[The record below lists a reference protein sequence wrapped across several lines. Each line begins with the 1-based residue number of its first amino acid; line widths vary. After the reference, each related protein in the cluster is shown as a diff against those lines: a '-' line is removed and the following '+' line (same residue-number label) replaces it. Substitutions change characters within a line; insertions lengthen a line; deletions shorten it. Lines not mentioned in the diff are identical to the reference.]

1 MSQTVGL
8 IGVGRMGLTIC
19 QRLVQAGFGVTA
31 GDRRHE
37 REVDVR
43 AVGARWVADT
53 RQVVEAADVL
63 ITVLPGSTEL
73 QDVMSSA
80 IPALAPGMVWIDM
93 TSAAPSLGLD
103 LMTRAERSGVE
114 CLEATLGGGV
124 RAAETG
130 TLQLFV
136 GGEADLLDRHR
147 PLLESLGT
155 IEHLGGHGAGYLS
168 KLLVNLLWFGQA
180 MAVGEALLLAR
191 REGLDLDVFV
201 PALRRSAAASNFVGG
216 DLSALLAGDY
226 LETFGLDRCCE
237 ELDAV
242 VSLARDGGVPSEL
255 STAVQRAYR
264 DALVRYGPVD
274 GELLAV
280 ALLEER
286 AGLQLR
292 SGL

>member
-43 AVGARWVADT
+43 AVGARWVADS

-93 TSAAPSLGLD
+93 TSAAPGLGRD

-180 MAVGEALLLAR
+180 VAVGEALLLAR

-242 VSLARDGGVPSEL
+242 VSLAQDGGVPSEL